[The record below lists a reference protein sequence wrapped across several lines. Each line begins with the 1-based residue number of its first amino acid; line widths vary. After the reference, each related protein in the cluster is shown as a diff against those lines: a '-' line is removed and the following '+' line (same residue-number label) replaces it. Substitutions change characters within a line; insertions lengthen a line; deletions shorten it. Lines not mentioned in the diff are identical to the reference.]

1 MMNCSRIIAP
11 LAAACLTLTLAGAS
25 LGGHP
30 SPQRKHP
37 PSVARSI
44 DPIVSAS
51 WLAANLGQHGLVVVD
66 VRPQSAYDAEH
77 IPGSVNEP
85 FVVPFSAWITL
96 RDELLLELPDTDALF
111 AAIGNL
117 GISKDSKVVIVTDAN
132 PGEPAEYGYSAA
144 TRVADTLIY
153 AGVSNV
159 SILDGGYLAWHNAGH
174 PVTTDIPSVVTTNY
188 TSRINRRIF
197 VSREYVEKRLFRT
210 AIIDARDANI
220 YFGVATEPF
229 AAKAG
234 HIPSASS
241 LPAPWVWSSGGYY
254 LDTLTLAEMAAGVI
268 EQNKHKEVIV
278 YCGVGGYAS
287 VWWYLLTQVLGYTNV
302 KFYDGAVQEWALH
315 NELIPFRWD

>member
-1 MMNCSRIIAP
+1 MNFYSNVIP
-11 LAAACLTLTLAGAS
+11 LAAACVALTLAGAS
-25 LGGHP
+25 LGEHVSHQSKHRP
-30 SPQRKHP
+30 SA
-37 PSVARSI
+37 ARTI

-51 WLAANLGQHGLVVVD
+51 WLAANLGQERLVVVD
-66 VRPQSAYDAEH
+66 VRPQSAYDAAH
-77 IPGSVNEP
+77 IPGSVSEP

-96 RDELLLELPDTDALF
+96 RDELLLELPDTDAIF

-117 GISKDSKVVIVTDAN
+117 GISKDSKVVIVTAAN

-153 AGVSNV
+153 AGVGNV
-159 SILDGGYLAWHNAGH
+159 SILDGGYAAWESAAH
-174 PVTTDIPSVVTTNY
+174 PVTTDVPSVVPTNY
-188 TSRINRRIF
+188 TGRINTRIF
-197 VSREYVEKRLFRT
+197 VSREYVERRLFRT
-210 AIIDARDANI
+210 ALIDARDANV

-229 AAKAG
+229 AAQPG

-241 LPAPWVWSSGGYY
+241 LPAPWVWSPGGYY
-254 LDTLTLAEMAAGVI
+254 LDTPTLAEMAAGVI
-268 EQNKHKEVIV
+268 EQNKHREVIV

-287 VWWYLLTQVLGYTNV
+287 VWWYMLTQVLGYTNV